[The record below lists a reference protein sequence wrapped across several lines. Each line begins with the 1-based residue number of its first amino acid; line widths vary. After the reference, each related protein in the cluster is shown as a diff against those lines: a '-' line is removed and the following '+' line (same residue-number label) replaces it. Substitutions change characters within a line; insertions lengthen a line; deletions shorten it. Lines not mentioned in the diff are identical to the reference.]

1 MIKKLGLSKEDKLK
15 KIHEKRLLRLIDE
28 ARRDLWDSRKGF
40 NETNDDY
47 MIEYFI
53 YERRAYE
60 LRYLHLLKLYKESGF
75 APASPSATNS
85 AAS

>member
-1 MIKKLGLSKEDKLK
+1 MIKKLKMSKEDKLK
-15 KIHEKRLLRLIDE
+15 KIGEKRLLKLIDD

-40 NETNDDY
+40 NETNDDD

-60 LRYLHLLKLYKESGF
+60 LRYLHLLKLYKSAGY
-75 APASPSATNS
+75 AAAQPSISDVAG
-85 AAS
+85 

>member
-1 MIKKLGLSKEDKLK
+1 MIKKLRLTKEDKQK
-15 KIHEKRLLRLIDE
+15 KIHEKRLLKLIDD

-40 NETNDDY
+40 NETVDDD

-60 LRYLHLLKLYKESGF
+60 LRYLHLLKLYKKSGF
-75 APASPSATNS
+75 SPAKPSVAD
-85 AAS
+85 AG